1 MPLYKIPLKNDLANV
16 IIEPEAYEFFSK
28 GYYSEIKLLQNL
40 RRHSNGYAVFQRSI
54 GKKKTETIYLHKVI
68 AEKWIVKP
76 RNPKGSLV
84 VTFHDGNPLNL
95 RFENIVWRTRSF
107 VARMSDK
114 THAKS
119 GFKGVHIDGNRFVAT
134 IYMNSDPSS
143 RITLGRFDTAEE
155 ASEAYKKA
163 RREMLG
169 EEEE

>member
-1 MPLYKIPLKNDLANV
+1 MPLYKIPLKNHLDTV
-16 IIEPEAYEFFSK
+16 VIEPEAYEHFSK
-28 GYYSEIKLLQNL
+28 GYYAEIKLLENL
-40 RRHSNGYAVFQRSI
+40 RRHSSGYAVFQRST
-54 GKKKTETIYLHKVI
+54 GKGKTETIYLHKVI

-76 RNPKGSLV
+76 TNVKGSLV

-95 RFENIVWRTRSF
+95 RFENIIWRTRSY
-107 VARMSDK
+107 VARRSDK
-114 THAKS
+114 THGRS

-163 RREMLG
+163 RREMFG
-169 EEEE
+169 IDD